1 MGPRELAFPIVRVPI
16 PMEMAS
22 ATSSDGGMTTPAG
35 RSKQHSSK
43 RQHGNSSRK
52 SHYSRQPS
60 ETRQSDSPMER
71 ETFVPSRD
79 IVVPER
85 VDYLTQYNQ
94 HNDLNNHYYTP
105 QRNQNRQQFISQTY
119 QRDTSSM
126 TRPYDHQAPTQAHNK
141 SSSDEQESSKQ
152 RRKNKVKGNRRKDVS
167 SSSSSSSHIYQHQQQ
182 KQQQQQQHDQLDG
195 YSDNNSKKSKQS
207 LLSRASKQLKKKMGN
222 KEETIN
228 QDLPS
233 HVNYTNDED
242 THVRE
247 ARDPSPTN
255 EIKSSTMNPLKSS
268 GRDQKSSN
276 NLKRLGLGEG
286 NWVYSYSGSSP
297 GPGQPAGYQGLIQ
310 TFPSLAEYSSG
321 STISTAFTNQL
332 EDNAISPKNNKLKST
347 VVMSPITEKGHH
359 NGEGQN
365 QQQENLALQR
375 KQHMHVTQH
384 VDHKQQLRE
393 TAIPINAVREEEEEE
408 EGQRQQLDELAPPQR
423 NYAQSTDA
431 SSSVSKAK
439 ALQQAWRR
447 NAELQ
452 REVNELKNQMA
463 QREEQMKNQSS
474 KLTEEL
480 KKLKMKSEAM
490 ANTKT
495 VEYDR
500 QLEAYKSECSV
511 YRERLLQKERQ
522 NTKMEQALYTE
533 RSKVL
538 SLESEN
544 EKLVNVASE
553 KVGNAVTLGNAKSTE
568 LKSYMDQCEKYRESI
583 VELERKVMS
592 MEGNLNAKSAIATTL
607 EEEKKLLASELAE
620 LKTSNVTIKSEL
632 IDKDAE
638 IISLQSDRSVLQSKC
653 SKLET
658 TLNGINNVSTDDKQ
672 IIAMLEDENAT
683 LLTQLKEKS
692 AIAERLQISAEHQ
705 NRVQEENASL
715 KRKNEE
721 LIAKELQMK
730 EELSKSE
737 VFSSNT
743 GELFH
748 ALLIRPYLS
757 LSCSLIQYTCP
768 FFQRDFVKCWPIV
781 KSLFLL
787 YRMTF
792 LLHEQIITS
801 SSQTSAKSTL
811 LKLMALRQCWKQPRL
826 QNVRQKSRTIVSRI
840 KYFH

>member
-22 ATSSDGGMTTPAG
+22 ATSSDGGMTTSAG

-52 SHYSRQPS
+52 SYYSRQQPS

-71 ETFVPSRD
+71 ETFIQSRD

-85 VDYLTQYNQ
+85 VDYLTNQ
-94 HNDLNNHYYTP
+94 HDNLNNHYYTP
-105 QRNQNRQQFISQTY
+105 QRDQNRQQFISQTY
-119 QRDTSSM
+119 QHDTSSM
-126 TRPYDHQAPTQAHNK
+126 TRPYDHQVPIQAHNK

-167 SSSSSSSHIYQHQQQ
+167 SSSSHIYQHQQQ
-182 KQQQQQQHDQLDG
+182 KQQQQHDQLDG

-222 KEETIN
+222 KEEAIN

-233 HVNYTNDED
+233 HVNYANDED

-268 GRDQKSSN
+268 GREQNSSN

-359 NGEGQN
+359 NGEGQT

-375 KQHMHVTQH
+375 KQDVHVTQH

-393 TAIPINAVREEEEEE
+393 TAIPNNAAREEDEE
-408 EGQRQQLDELAPPQR
+408 EGQRQQLDELAPPQH
-423 NYAQSTDA
+423 NYAQSTDV

-538 SLESEN
+538 SLEYEN

-553 KVGNAVTLGNAKSTE
+553 KVGNAVTLGKTKSSE
-568 LKSYMDQCEKYRESI
+568 LKSYMDQCEKYRKSI

-607 EEEKKLLASELAE
+607 EQEKKLLASELAE

-632 IDKDAE
+632 SDKDAE
-638 IISLQSDRSVLQSKC
+638 IRSLQCDRSLLQSKC

-658 TLNGINNVSTDDKQ
+658 TLKGINNVSTDDKQ
-672 IIAMLEDENAT
+672 IIVMLEDENAS

-743 GELFH
+743 GESFH
-748 ALLIRPYLS
+748 A
-757 LSCSLIQYTCP
+757 P
-768 FFQRDFVKCWPIV
+768 FD
-781 KSLFLL
+781 
-787 YRMTF
+787 
-792 LLHEQIITS
+792 
-801 SSQTSAKSTL
+801 
-811 LKLMALRQCWKQPRL
+811 
-826 QNVRQKSRTIVSRI
+826 
-840 KYFH
+840 

>member
-22 ATSSDGGMTTPAG
+22 ATSSDGGMTTSAG

-52 SHYSRQPS
+52 SYYSRQQPS

-71 ETFVPSRD
+71 ETFIQSRD

-85 VDYLTQYNQ
+85 VDYLTNQ
-94 HNDLNNHYYTP
+94 HDNLNNHYYTP
-105 QRNQNRQQFISQTY
+105 QRDQNRQQFISQTY

-126 TRPYDHQAPTQAHNK
+126 TRPYDHQVPIQAHNK

-167 SSSSSSSHIYQHQQQ
+167 SSSSNIYQHQQQ
-182 KQQQQQQHDQLDG
+182 KQHQQHDQLDG

-222 KEETIN
+222 KEEMMN

-233 HVNYTNDED
+233 HVDYTNDED

-268 GRDQKSSN
+268 GREQNSSN

-297 GPGQPAGYQGLIQ
+297 GPGQPADYQGLIQ

-332 EDNAISPKNNKLKST
+332 EDIAISPKNNKLKST
-347 VVMSPITEKGHH
+347 VVMSPITEKVYH

-365 QQQENLALQR
+365 QQQENLTLQR
-375 KQHMHVTQH
+375 KQHVHVTQH

-393 TAIPINAVREEEEEE
+393 TAIPNNAVREEDEE

-423 NYAQSTDA
+423 NYAQSTDV

-452 REVNELKNQMA
+452 REVNELRNQMA
-463 QREEQMKNQSS
+463 QREEQMKNQSF

-553 KVGNAVTLGNAKSTE
+553 KVGNAVTLGKAKSSE
-568 LKSYMDQCEKYRESI
+568 LKSYMDQCEKYRKSI

-592 MEGNLNAKSAIATTL
+592 MEGNLTAKSAIATTL

-620 LKTSNVTIKSEL
+620 LKTSNVAIESEL
-632 IDKDAE
+632 SDKDAE
-638 IISLQSDRSVLQSKC
+638 IISLQSDRSLLQSKC

-658 TLNGINNVSTDDKQ
+658 SLKGINNVSTDDKQ
-672 IIAMLEDENAT
+672 IIVMLEDENAS

-692 AIAERLQISAEHQ
+692 AIAERLQISAENQ

-743 GELFH
+743 GESFMH
-748 ALLIRPYLS
+748 LLI
-757 LSCSLIQYTCP
+757 IHAP
-768 FFQRDFVKCWPIV
+768 FD
-781 KSLFLL
+781 
-787 YRMTF
+787 
-792 LLHEQIITS
+792 
-801 SSQTSAKSTL
+801 
-811 LKLMALRQCWKQPRL
+811 
-826 QNVRQKSRTIVSRI
+826 
-840 KYFH
+840 

>member
-22 ATSSDGGMTTPAG
+22 ATSSDGGMTTSAG

-52 SHYSRQPS
+52 SYYSRQQPS

-71 ETFVPSRD
+71 ETFIQSRD

-85 VDYLTQYNQ
+85 VDYLTNQ
-94 HNDLNNHYYTP
+94 HDNLNNHYYTP
-105 QRNQNRQQFISQTY
+105 QRDQNRQQFISQTY

-126 TRPYDHQAPTQAHNK
+126 TRPYDHQVPIQAHNK

-152 RRKNKVKGNRRKDVS
+152 RRKNKVKGNR
-167 SSSSSSSHIYQHQQQ
+167 SSHIYQHQQQ
-182 KQQQQQQHDQLDG
+182 KQHQQHDQLDG

-222 KEETIN
+222 KEEMMN

-233 HVNYTNDED
+233 HVDYTNDED

-268 GRDQKSSN
+268 GREQNSSN

-297 GPGQPAGYQGLIQ
+297 GPGQPADYQGLIQ

-332 EDNAISPKNNKLKST
+332 EDIAISPKNNKLKST
-347 VVMSPITEKGHH
+347 VVMSPITEKVYH

-365 QQQENLALQR
+365 QQQENLTLQR
-375 KQHMHVTQH
+375 KQHVHVTQH

-393 TAIPINAVREEEEEE
+393 TAIPNNAVREEDEE

-423 NYAQSTDA
+423 NYAQSTDV

-452 REVNELKNQMA
+452 REVNELRNQMA
-463 QREEQMKNQSS
+463 QREEQMKNQSF

-553 KVGNAVTLGNAKSTE
+553 KVGNAVTLGKAKSSE
-568 LKSYMDQCEKYRESI
+568 LKSYMDQCEKYRKSI

-592 MEGNLNAKSAIATTL
+592 MEGNLTAKSAIATTL

-620 LKTSNVTIKSEL
+620 LKTSNVAIESEL
-632 IDKDAE
+632 SDKDAE
-638 IISLQSDRSVLQSKC
+638 IISLQSDRSLLQSKC

-658 TLNGINNVSTDDKQ
+658 SLKGINNVSTDDKQ
-672 IIAMLEDENAT
+672 IIVMLEDENAS

-692 AIAERLQISAEHQ
+692 AIAERLQISAENQ

-743 GELFH
+743 GESFMH
-748 ALLIRPYLS
+748 LLIRHYLV
-757 LSCSLIQYTCP
+757 L
-768 FFQRDFVKCWPIV
+768 
-781 KSLFLL
+781 
-787 YRMTF
+787 
-792 LLHEQIITS
+792 
-801 SSQTSAKSTL
+801 
-811 LKLMALRQCWKQPRL
+811 
-826 QNVRQKSRTIVSRI
+826 
-840 KYFH
+840 

>member
-22 ATSSDGGMTTPAG
+22 ATSSDGGMTTSAG

-43 RQHGNSSRK
+43 RQYGNSSRK
-52 SHYSRQPS
+52 SYYSRQQPS

-71 ETFVPSRD
+71 ETFIQSRD

-85 VDYLTQYNQ
+85 VDYLTNQ
-94 HNDLNNHYYTP
+94 HDNLNNHYYTP
-105 QRNQNRQQFISQTY
+105 QRDQNRQQFISQTY

-126 TRPYDHQAPTQAHNK
+126 TRPYDHQVPIQAHNK

-167 SSSSSSSHIYQHQQQ
+167 SSSSNIYQHQQQ
-182 KQQQQQQHDQLDG
+182 KQHQQHDQLDG

-222 KEETIN
+222 KEEMMN

-233 HVNYTNDED
+233 HVDYTNDED

-268 GRDQKSSN
+268 GREQNSSN

-297 GPGQPAGYQGLIQ
+297 GPGQPADYQGLIQ

-332 EDNAISPKNNKLKST
+332 EDIAISPKNNKLKST
-347 VVMSPITEKGHH
+347 VVMSPITEKVYH

-365 QQQENLALQR
+365 QQQENLTLQR
-375 KQHMHVTQH
+375 KQHVHVTQH

-393 TAIPINAVREEEEEE
+393 TAIPNNAVREEDEE

-423 NYAQSTDA
+423 NYAQSTDV

-452 REVNELKNQMA
+452 REVNELRNQMA
-463 QREEQMKNQSS
+463 QREEQMKNQSF

-553 KVGNAVTLGNAKSTE
+553 KVGNAVTLGKAKSSE
-568 LKSYMDQCEKYRESI
+568 LKSYMDQCEKYRKSI

-592 MEGNLNAKSAIATTL
+592 MEGNLTAKSAIATTL

-620 LKTSNVTIKSEL
+620 LKTSNVAIESEL
-632 IDKDAE
+632 SDKDAE
-638 IISLQSDRSVLQSKC
+638 IISLQSDRSLLQSKC

-658 TLNGINNVSTDDKQ
+658 SLKGINNVSTDDKQ
-672 IIAMLEDENAT
+672 IIVMLEDENAS

-692 AIAERLQISAEHQ
+692 AIAERLQISAENQ

-743 GELFH
+743 GESFMH
-748 ALLIRPYLS
+748 LLI
-757 LSCSLIQYTCP
+757 IHAP
-768 FFQRDFVKCWPIV
+768 FD
-781 KSLFLL
+781 
-787 YRMTF
+787 
-792 LLHEQIITS
+792 
-801 SSQTSAKSTL
+801 
-811 LKLMALRQCWKQPRL
+811 
-826 QNVRQKSRTIVSRI
+826 
-840 KYFH
+840 

>member
-1 MGPRELAFPIVRVPI
+1 MGPRELASIVRVPI

-71 ETFVPSRD
+71 ETFIPSRD

-85 VDYLTQYNQ
+85 VDYLTNQ
-94 HNDLNNHYYTP
+94 HDNLNNHYYTP

-126 TRPYDHQAPTQAHNK
+126 TRPYDHQVPTQAHNK
-141 SSSDEQESSKQ
+141 SSDEQESSKQ

-167 SSSSSSSHIYQHQQQ
+167 SSSSSSHIYQHQQQ
-182 KQQQQQQHDQLDG
+182 KQQQQQHDQLDG

-222 KEETIN
+222 KEEMIN
-228 QDLPS
+228 
-233 HVNYTNDED
+233 ED

-255 EIKSSTMNPLKSS
+255 EIKSSIMNPLKSS
-268 GRDQKSSN
+268 GRDQNSSN

-297 GPGQPAGYQGLIQ
+297 GPGQPADYQGLIQ

-332 EDNAISPKNNKLKST
+332 EDIAISPKTNKLKST
-347 VVMSPITEKGHH
+347 VVMSPITEKGYH
-359 NGEGQN
+359 NGEGQT

-375 KQHMHVTQH
+375 KQHVHVTQH
-384 VDHKQQLRE
+384 ADHKQQLRE
-393 TAIPINAVREEEEEE
+393 TAMLEEEEEEEE
-408 EGQRQQLDELAPPQR
+408 EGQRKQLDELAPPQR

-452 REVNELKNQMA
+452 REVNELRNQMA

-480 KKLKMKSEAM
+480 KKLKMKSETM

-522 NTKMEQALYTE
+522 NTKMEQALYSE

-544 EKLVNVASE
+544 EKLVNVANE
-553 KVGNAVTLGNAKSTE
+553 KVGNAVTLGKAKSSE

-607 EEEKKLLASELAE
+607 EEEKTLLASELAE
-620 LKTSNVTIKSEL
+620 MRASIITIKSEL
-632 IDKDAE
+632 SDKDAE
-638 IISLQSDRSVLQSKC
+638 ISSLQSDRSVLQSKY

-658 TLNGINNVSTDDKQ
+658 TLKGINNVSTDDKQ
-672 IIAMLEDENAT
+672 IIVMLEDENAS

-692 AIAERLQISAEHQ
+692 AIAERLQISAGHQ
-705 NRVQEENASL
+705 NRVQEENVSL

-743 GELFH
+743 GESFH
-748 ALLIRPYLS
+748 AFLIRHYLV
-757 LSCSLIQYTCP
+757 Q
-768 FFQRDFVKCWPIV
+768 
-781 KSLFLL
+781 
-787 YRMTF
+787 
-792 LLHEQIITS
+792 
-801 SSQTSAKSTL
+801 
-811 LKLMALRQCWKQPRL
+811 
-826 QNVRQKSRTIVSRI
+826 
-840 KYFH
+840 

>member
-1 MGPRELAFPIVRVPI
+1 MGSRELAFPIVRVPI

-22 ATSSDGGMTTPAG
+22 ANSSDVGMTTSAG

-52 SHYSRQPS
+52 SHYSRQQPS

-71 ETFVPSRD
+71 ETFIPSRD

-85 VDYLTQYNQ
+85 VDYLTNQ
-94 HNDLNNHYYTP
+94 HDELNNHYYTP
-105 QRNQNRQQFISQTY
+105 QRNQNRQKFISQTY

-126 TRPYDHQAPTQAHNK
+126 TRPYDHQVPIQAHNK
-141 SSSDEQESSKQ
+141 SSSDELESSKQ

-167 SSSSSSSHIYQHQQQ
+167 SSSSHIYQHRQQKQQQQQQ
-182 KQQQQQQHDQLDG
+182 KQQQQQQQYDQLDG

-207 LLSRASKQLKKKMGN
+207 LFSRASKQLKKKMGN
-222 KEETIN
+222 REEMIN

-233 HVNYTNDED
+233 HVNCMNDEG

-255 EIKSSTMNPLKSS
+255 ETKSSTINPLKSS
-268 GRDQKSSN
+268 DRDQNSSN

-297 GPGQPAGYQGLIQ
+297 GPNQPADYQGLIP

-332 EDNAISPKNNKLKST
+332 EDIAISPKTNKLKST
-347 VVMSPITEKGHH
+347 VVMSPIIEKGHH

-375 KQHMHVTQH
+375 KQHVHVTQH
-384 VDHKQQLRE
+384 ADHNQQLRE
-393 TAIPINAVREEEEEE
+393 TNNAVRDED

-423 NYAQSTDA
+423 NYAQSTHA
-431 SSSVSKAK
+431 TSSVSKEK

-452 REVNELKNQMA
+452 REVNELRNQMA

-553 KVGNAVTLGNAKSTE
+553 KVGNAVTLEKAKSSE

-607 EEEKKLLASELAE
+607 EQEKKLLSSELAE

-632 IDKDAE
+632 SDKDAE
-638 IISLQSDRSVLQSKC
+638 ISSLQSDRSLLQSKC

-658 TLNGINNVSTDDKQ
+658 TLKGINNVSTDDKQ
-672 IIAMLEDENAT
+672 IITMLEDENAS

-743 GELFH
+743 GKSFH
-748 ALLIRPYLS
+748 ALLIRPYL
-757 LSCSLIQYTCP
+757 
-768 FFQRDFVKCWPIV
+768 V
-781 KSLFLL
+781 
-787 YRMTF
+787 
-792 LLHEQIITS
+792 H
-801 SSQTSAKSTL
+801 
-811 LKLMALRQCWKQPRL
+811 
-826 QNVRQKSRTIVSRI
+826 
-840 KYFH
+840 

>member
-22 ATSSDGGMTTPAG
+22 ATSSDGGMTTSAG

-52 SHYSRQPS
+52 SYYSRQQPS

-71 ETFVPSRD
+71 ETFIQSRD

-85 VDYLTQYNQ
+85 VDYLTNQ
-94 HNDLNNHYYTP
+94 HDNLNNHYYTP
-105 QRNQNRQQFISQTY
+105 QRDQNRQQFISQTY

-126 TRPYDHQAPTQAHNK
+126 TRPYDHQVPIQAHNK

-167 SSSSSSSHIYQHQQQ
+167 SSSSNIYQHQQQ
-182 KQQQQQQHDQLDG
+182 KQHQQHDQLDG

-222 KEETIN
+222 KEEMMN

-233 HVNYTNDED
+233 HVDYTNDED

-268 GRDQKSSN
+268 GREQNSSN

-297 GPGQPAGYQGLIQ
+297 GPGQPADYQGLIQ

-332 EDNAISPKNNKLKST
+332 EDIAISPKNNKLKST
-347 VVMSPITEKGHH
+347 VVMSPITEKVYH

-365 QQQENLALQR
+365 QQQENLTLQR
-375 KQHMHVTQH
+375 KQHVHVTQH

-393 TAIPINAVREEEEEE
+393 TAIPNNAVREEEEE

-423 NYAQSTDA
+423 NYAQSTDV

-452 REVNELKNQMA
+452 REVNELRNQMA
-463 QREEQMKNQSS
+463 QREEQMKNQSF

-553 KVGNAVTLGNAKSTE
+553 KVGNAVTLGKAKSSE
-568 LKSYMDQCEKYRESI
+568 LKSYMDQCEKYRKSI

-592 MEGNLNAKSAIATTL
+592 MEGNLTAKSAIATTL

-620 LKTSNVTIKSEL
+620 LKTSNVAIESEL
-632 IDKDAE
+632 SDKDAE
-638 IISLQSDRSVLQSKC
+638 IISLQSDRSLLQSKC

-658 TLNGINNVSTDDKQ
+658 SLKGINNVSTDDKQ
-672 IIAMLEDENAT
+672 IIVMLEDENAS
-683 LLTQLKEKS
+683 LLAQLKEKS
-692 AIAERLQISAEHQ
+692 AIAERLQISAENQ

-743 GELFH
+743 GESFMH
-748 ALLIRPYLS
+748 LLIRHYLV
-757 LSCSLIQYTCP
+757 L
-768 FFQRDFVKCWPIV
+768 
-781 KSLFLL
+781 
-787 YRMTF
+787 
-792 LLHEQIITS
+792 
-801 SSQTSAKSTL
+801 
-811 LKLMALRQCWKQPRL
+811 
-826 QNVRQKSRTIVSRI
+826 
-840 KYFH
+840 

>member
-22 ATSSDGGMTTPAG
+22 AT

-52 SHYSRQPS
+52 SHYSRQQPS

-71 ETFVPSRD
+71 ETFIPSRD
-79 IVVPER
+79 IVVPEG
-85 VDYLTQYNQ
+85 VDYHLTNQ
-94 HNDLNNHYYTP
+94 HDNLNNHYYTP
-105 QRNQNRQQFISQTY
+105 QRNQNRQKFLSQTS

-126 TRPYDHQAPTQAHNK
+126 TRPYDHQVPAQAHKK

-167 SSSSSSSHIYQHQQQ
+167 SSSSSHIYQHQQQ
-182 KQQQQQQHDQLDG
+182 KQQQQQHDQLDG

-222 KEETIN
+222 KEEMIN

-233 HVNYTNDED
+233 HVNYMNDED

-255 EIKSSTMNPLKSS
+255 EIKSSTMNALKSS
-268 GRDQKSSN
+268 DRDQNSSN

-297 GPGQPAGYQGLIQ
+297 GPGQPTDYHGLIQ

-332 EDNAISPKNNKLKST
+332 EDIAISPKNNKLKST

-359 NGEGQN
+359 NGEGQT

-375 KQHMHVTQH
+375 KQHVHVTQH

-393 TAIPINAVREEEEEE
+393 TAIPNNAVLEEEEE
-408 EGQRQQLDELAPPQR
+408 EGQRKQLDELAPPQR

-431 SSSVSKAK
+431 SSSVSNAK

-452 REVNELKNQMA
+452 REVNELRNQMA

-474 KLTEEL
+474 KLTEQL

-544 EKLVNVASE
+544 EKLVNVANE
-553 KVGNAVTLGNAKSTE
+553 KVGNAVTLGKAKSSE

-607 EEEKKLLASELAE
+607 EQEKKLLASELAE

-632 IDKDAE
+632 SDKDAE

-672 IIAMLEDENAT
+672 IIVMLEDENAS

-743 GELFH
+743 GESLH
-748 ALLIRPYLS
+748 SLLIRP
-757 LSCSLIQYTCP
+757 
-768 FFQRDFVKCWPIV
+768 
-781 KSLFLL
+781 
-787 YRMTF
+787 
-792 LLHEQIITS
+792 
-801 SSQTSAKSTL
+801 
-811 LKLMALRQCWKQPRL
+811 
-826 QNVRQKSRTIVSRI
+826 
-840 KYFH
+840 